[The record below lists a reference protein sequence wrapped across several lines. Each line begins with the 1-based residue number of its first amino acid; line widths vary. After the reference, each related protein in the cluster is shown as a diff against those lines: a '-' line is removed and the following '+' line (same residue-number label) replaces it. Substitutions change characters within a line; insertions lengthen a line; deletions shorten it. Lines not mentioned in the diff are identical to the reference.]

1 MNWLLLVC
9 GILCSVSA
17 QLLLKQGTG
26 LKLWSGRWLVLA
38 GISALLYA
46 SSFAVY
52 AWILRRQDI
61 SRVSPLMGTAV
72 TALVVLGGVMF
83 FGETLSLR
91 RIIGVLLACA
101 AVALLAG

>member
-1 MNWLLLVC
+1 
-9 GILCSVSA
+9 
-17 QLLLKQGTG
+17 
-26 LKLWSGRWLVLA
+26 LA